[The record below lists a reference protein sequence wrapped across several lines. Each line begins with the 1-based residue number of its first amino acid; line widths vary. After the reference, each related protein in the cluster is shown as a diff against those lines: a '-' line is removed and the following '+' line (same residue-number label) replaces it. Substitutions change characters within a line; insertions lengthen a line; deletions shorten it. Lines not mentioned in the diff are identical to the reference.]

1 MAQHAVMPD
10 SSSAGLTQP
19 QTEPPSTYRIRRRNR
34 YWEVIDSA
42 GELVCLA
49 VYKRGATEVI
59 RRLTGD

>member
-1 MAQHAVMPD
+1 MAQHAAMPE
-10 SSSAGLTQP
+10 SSSAGLTRSQME
-19 QTEPPSTYRIRRRNR
+19 QPSTYSIRRRNR